1 MRVVELFA
9 GVGGFRVGLERIKG
23 KPFEFVYANQWEPA
37 TKSQPAYEC
46 YIRRFGESDSHT
58 NIDIAEVDAKDI
70 PDHDLLVGGFP
81 CQDYSVARTRSG
93 EQGIQGKKGV
103 LFWEIHRIAKEK
115 QPKYMLLENVDRLLK
130 SPSKQRG
137 RDFSVMLATLR
148 DLGYLVEWRVIN
160 AADYGFAQRRRRVF
174 IFAYHKTTD
183 YGKKILTFKEEPE
196 QIVHEEG
203 FFSDIF
209 PIHKEFET
217 KHTPK
222 LVKLPQNILEVSN
235 HFMSDYRNSGVLIGD
250 IIYTEETDPVK
261 EEPTTL
267 GEILEKNVSE
277 EFYLDDTV
285 IRKNGKTELEQFEYL
300 KGPKRIPRIA
310 ADGHE
315 YIYSEGGMSF
325 PDPLDKPGRTMLTGE
340 ATTNR
345 STHIVKD
352 PQTGRL
358 RKITPVEA
366 ERLNDFPDNWTEGM
380 TTRQRYFMMGN
391 ALVTGLVTIMGE
403 KILKI

>member
-1 MRVVELFA
+1 MLFA
-9 GVGGFRVGLERIKG
+9 GVGGFRVGLERVEG

-46 YIRRFGESDSHT
+46 YIRQFGEAANHT
-58 NIDIAEVDAKDI
+58 NIDIAEIDAKEL
-70 PDHDLLVGGFP
+70 PSHDLLVGGFP

-103 LFWEIHRIAKEK
+103 LFWEIHRIASEK
-115 QPKYMLLENVDRLLK
+115 KPKYLLLENVDRLLK

-148 DLGYLVEWRVIN
+148 DLGYIVEWRVIN

-174 IFAYHKTTD
+174 IFAYHENTD
-183 YGKKILTFKEEPE
+183 YGQSMLKLIGRE
-196 QIVHEEG
+196 QDIIHDSG

-209 PIHKEFET
+209 PINKEFET
-217 KHTPK
+217 KHKPK
-222 LVKLPQNILEVSN
+222 QFILPSDVLQVSDQ
-235 HFMSDYRNSGVLIGD
+235 FSAEYRNSGVLIGNVV
-250 IIYTEETDPVK
+250 YTEETDPVRTK
-261 EEPTTL
+261 PITL
-267 GEILEKNVSE
+267 GEILEENVSE
-277 EFYLDDTV
+277 DFYLDDSTV
-285 IRKNGKTELEQFEYL
+285 RKNGKTELEQFEYL
-300 KGPKRIPRIA
+300 KGPKRIPRKA

-366 ERLNDFPDNWTEGM
+366 ERLNNFPDGWTEGM

-403 KILKI
+403 KIVRL